1 MDFGTSIDL
10 CQYIN
15 MSELPRCCTPATE
28 PALDVAS
35 AAQLAVALKAIADPV
50 RLRIISLLSL
60 HEELCVCDFVEPLGV
75 SQPTVSHHLRTL
87 TEAGILS
94 RRKDGRWA
102 HYRLVTERVADLAA
116 ALTPTETA
124 TVREVATTS

>member
-1 MDFGTSIDL
+1 M
-10 CQYIN
+10 Y
-15 MSELPRCCTPATE
+15 ELPRCCAPTSDA
-28 PALDVAS
+28 ALDITS
-35 AAQLAVALKAIADPV
+35 ATVLAATLKAIADPV
-50 RLRIISLLSL
+50 RLRIISLLSA

-102 HYRLVTERVADLAA
+102 HYRLVTERVAEIAA
-116 ALTPTETA
+116 SLSPTEA
-124 TVREVATTS
+124 KVVTTT